1 MIEVGTILGHRY
13 KIEEKIGAGG
23 MAIVYKAYCNKLN
36 RYVAIKVLREEF
48 SQDQT
53 FVANFKSEAQA
64 AGGLCHSNI
73 VNIYDVEEEGNIYYI
88 VMEYIDGI
96 TLKKYISNNG
106 PLNSKET
113 IEIGLEIAKALQV
126 AHKNNIIHRD
136 IKPQNIMVTKDNKV
150 KVTDFGIASA
160 VTSNTINSSSNAI
173 GSVHYFS
180 PEQARG
186 GYTDEKSDIYSLG
199 ITMYEMVT
207 NTLPFQADSPVTVAL
222 QHIKTKLPSPK
233 NINPNIWASL
243 ESIIIKATEKKTEDR
258 YQTAKEL
265 IKDLEIATAYPNKII
280 VKEKNMIDSPTIKLS
295 DDHLNQIREQIVVD
309 GFDEMNNGNEISKK
323 NVKHKSVNDKVVV
336 VSAAV
341 TSIAI
346 IILLMIFGINIIKDK
361 IKPQIEI
368 VEVPK
373 VVGMTVDDATK
384 VLNELELSVLIT
396 LEEYTNVD
404 NKGEIINQVQL
415 ANTKI
420 QVGSVVEVAISKGK
434 EPIEVPN
441 LINQKY
447 EDGSSKLKELDFNVE
462 MVSKYN
468 DEIPYGIIYNQEPEG
483 KEIVDKYDTVTV
495 FVSLGKQEKL
505 ITVPSVKNL
514 SAQEAI
520 AKIKNCGLV
529 VGNTSYI
536 ESDAV
541 NDGFVI
547 SQTVAGGERVK
558 EGYVIDLA
566 ISKGKKKP
574 EEKVIFI
581 PDKLS
586 SQQEKGVLTVIL
598 KTTEYRKSIF
608 DGEVTHASFPKKI
621 IIRDENAISV
631 EVYLDGTLKLDDP
644 IRFDEE

>member
-23 MAIVYKAYCNKLN
+23 MAIVYKAYCNKIN

-136 IKPQNIMVTKDNKV
+136 IKPQNIMVTKDFKV

-186 GYTDEKSDIYSLG
+186 GYIDEKSDLYSLG

-233 NINPNIWASL
+233 NCNPNIWASL
-243 ESIIIKATEKKTEDR
+243 ENIIIKATEKKTEDR

-265 IKDLEIATAYPNKII
+265 IEDLEIATVNPNKII

-295 DDHLNQIREQIVVD
+295 DDHLNQIREQIVED
-309 GFDEMNNGNEISKK
+309 DFDEMNAGNEIAKK
-323 NVKHKSVNDKVVV
+323 NVKQKSVNDKVVV
-336 VSAAV
+336 ISAAV

-361 IKPQIEI
+361 LKPQIEI
-368 VEVPK
+368 VEVPS
-373 VVGMTVDDATK
+373 VVGKTVEDATK
-384 VLNELELSVLIT
+384 VLKEYDLSVLVDSQ
-396 LEEYTNVD
+396 EYTNED
-404 NKGEIINQVQL
+404 DEGQIINQVQL

-420 QVGSVVEVAISKGK
+420 QAGSVVQVVISKGK
-434 EPIEVPN
+434 ESVEVPD
-441 LINQKY
+441 LINQNY
-447 EDGSSKLKELDFNVE
+447 EDGNLELKKLDFNVE
-462 MVSKYN
+462 LVSKYN
-468 DEIPYGIIYNQEPEG
+468 DEIPYGIIYNQNPVG
-483 KEIVDKYDTVTV
+483 KESLDKYSTVTV

-505 ITVPSVKNL
+505 ITVPSVKNF
-514 SAQEAI
+514 SVQEAI
-520 AKIKNCGLV
+520 AKIENSGLV

-541 NDGFVI
+541 NEGFVI
-547 SQTVAGGERVK
+547 SQTVAGGETVK

-574 EEKVIFI
+574 K
-581 PDKLS
+581 DKEISITDILS
-586 SQQEKGVLTVIL
+586 EQQEKGILTVIL
-598 KTTEYRKSIF
+598 KTKEDRIVILEE
-608 DGEVTHASFPKKI
+608 EVTHASFPKNVI
-621 IIRDENAISV
+621 IPVENTISV
-631 EVYLDGTLKLDDP
+631 EVYLDGILKLDDL
-644 IRFDEE
+644 IGLDEE